1 MLFKLLV
8 DYYATIIFI
17 FVDTLSSL
25 MQTLAVFQLYRGV
38 AYLCLLDGKYMKILK
53 G

>member
-1 MLFKLLV
+1 MF
-8 DYYATIIFI
+8 FI
-17 FVDTLSSL
+17 DWLIDWCL